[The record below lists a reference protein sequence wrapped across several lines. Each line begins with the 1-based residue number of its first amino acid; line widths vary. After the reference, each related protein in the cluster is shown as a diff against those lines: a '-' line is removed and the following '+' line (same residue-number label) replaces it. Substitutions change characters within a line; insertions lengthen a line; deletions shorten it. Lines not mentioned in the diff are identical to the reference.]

1 MVGVELVS
9 RREGNVKFPVLRRA
23 GAAVCRRLLSDG
35 IWLRPL
41 GDTVVIFPPAV
52 ISDADLRRVVRR
64 LEKAIDHELAAA

>member
-1 MVGVELVS
+1 MVGIELVE
-9 RREGNVKFPVLRRA
+9 RREGNVRLPAARRA
-23 GAAVCRRLLSDG
+23 GAAVCRRLLADG

-41 GDTVVIFPPAV
+41 GDTIVIFPPAI